1 MVLKMNFSRLYGG
14 FCVSMGLYGFTRG
27 YRSTPLSE
35 TSSKRLITDKLH
47 AGFFNTLMYSAPVV
61 NLWPFVRLI
70 NRLEIEYNGLEKQHY
85 KDSFKELVG
94 DCYDTI

>member
-27 YRSTPLSE
+27 FRSE
-35 TSSKRLITDKLH
+35 TESKRLITDKLA
-47 AGFFNTLMYSAPVV
+47 AGFFNSLMYSAPIV
-61 NLWPFVRLI
+61 NLWPLTRLV
-70 NRLEIEYNGLEKQHY
+70 NRLEIDYNDLEKKQY
-85 KDSFKELVG
+85 QDSFRELVG